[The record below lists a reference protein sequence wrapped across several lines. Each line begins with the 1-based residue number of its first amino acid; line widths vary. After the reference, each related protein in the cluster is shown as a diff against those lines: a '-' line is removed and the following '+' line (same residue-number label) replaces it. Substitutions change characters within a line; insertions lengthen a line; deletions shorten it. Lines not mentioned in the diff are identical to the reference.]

1 MIVNLSAGQLAALI
15 GLIGTLL
22 PIIIGAIGVTVIV
35 SNISDK
41 MTALEWTTLSKA
53 TQRSLLDFYGADGQ
67 PALTGIKL
75 WDVGSRKC
83 NIIYLLIGIC
93 PVVLYGVSAIAP
105 LGIQTCT
112 VVYNASVD
120 MEIVD
125 QDLLS
130 RAVNNTFSLDQLSQI
145 RICGGLEWVP
155 CPGMKD
161 RLHVDESY
169 AVDFNKT
176 YSNNAMRYRLL
187 KTSSNDN
194 ISYPSYDFMM
204 GVVTSTQTGY
214 NIIDRM
220 IVDHDNGG
228 LLMNQAIQPRDKV
241 GNKFNWAIEGMWLQ
255 PYVSCQSTN
264 LTQIAWDNKTMNA
277 LFSNWIAKMV
287 INNTDLRPPN
297 IHPLGDQGQKID
309 LSSRSIKY
317 SQLIQSSITEQMN
330 MTTNGNFLESSVYNL
345 NFTTEA
351 PKTIQTFLLD
361 NFLGLNF
368 NSSLGSNLEI
378 RCEGFGGKDNV
389 ADNIVGVKCWALFG
403 PPKITERGIEQIL
416 YTCASAVE
424 ASVKVIELQ
433 SDDQKQ
439 ISVLNTQTIPAQ
451 WYIEKANLK
460 ISDMNPWWGGVKSG
474 ENIPNNSILVSNN
487 SLWLPAGGSFIWGT
501 SADAQTVDVPGIA
514 LKIILDVNGED
525 ISRGYR
531 GDGIGNLA
539 LLQQWKEEGISEE
552 GISRMFQRQ
561 WTDIVINMVSP
572 TSEAKV
578 TAIIGLIIILCV
590 ALTNHTN
597 SLTRVKQI
605 VRQMDLGR
613 AILNMQ
619 NTADASTSDSSEW
632 EKTDGKKLLVMGMTR
647 FYLDS

>member
-1 MIVNLSAGQLAALI
+1 MIVDLSAGQLAALI
-15 GLIGTLL
+15 GAISTLL
-22 PIIIGAIGVTVIV
+22 PIVIGAAGVTVIL

-41 MTALEWTTLSKA
+41 MTALEWTTLSKV
-53 TQRSLLDFYGADGQ
+53 TQQSLLNIYGTGGQ

-75 WDVGSRKC
+75 WDIGSRKR

-93 PVVLYGVSAIAP
+93 PVLLYGVSVIAP

-112 VVYNASVD
+112 VVYNASVN
-120 MEIVD
+120 MEAVD
-125 QDLLS
+125 PDLLS

-145 RICGGLEWVP
+145 RICGAWEWVP

-161 RLHVDESY
+161 QLHVDEPY

-187 KTSSNDN
+187 KTSINDN

-287 INNTDLRPPN
+287 INNTDLRPQN

-345 NFTTEA
+345 TAFTDA
-351 PKTIQTFLLD
+351 PKTIKTFQLD
-361 NFLGLNF
+361 TFLGLNF
-368 NSSLGSNLEI
+368 NSTLGSNMKI
-378 RCEGFGGKDNV
+378 RCAGFSGADNV

-416 YTCASAVE
+416 YACASAVE

-433 SDDQKQ
+433 SDEQKQ
-439 ISVLNTQTIPAQ
+439 ISVLNTQTISSQ
-451 WYIEKANLK
+451 WYIEKANLN
-460 ISDMNPWWGGVKSG
+460 ISDMDPWWGGSAG
-474 ENIPNNSILVSNN
+474 S
-487 SLWLPAGGSFIWGT
+487 SLSWDVAS
-501 SADAQTVDVPGIA
+501 DAQTAGVPGIA
-514 LKIILDVNGED
+514 LNIISDFSGND
-525 ISRGYR
+525 IYGYR
-531 GDGIGNLA
+531 GDGIGNLV

-552 GISRMFQRQ
+552 GINRMFQRQ
-561 WTDIVINMVSP
+561 WTDVVVNMVSP

-578 TAIIGLIIILCV
+578 TGPTQFMINKTCYDMRFAMQYYLVIIGLILCA
-590 ALTNHTN
+590 ALTKHAN

-613 AILNMQ
+613 AILNTQ
-619 NTADASTSDSSEW
+619 GTADASTADSSEW
-632 EKTDGKKLLVMGMTR
+632 VKIDGKKLLEMGKTG
-647 FYLDS
+647 FI